1 MKRRLFAV
9 LLLFSINVNAV
20 CKTDLAAITAAGQS
34 TTFLVAENRMVTLIF
49 YAASGLSASEYGDI
63 QISQDTGTTWQDLY
77 ASGSQVRMNSTNNA
91 ITIYGPGIFRVDKEV
106 TTNATAVFRCR
117 AGSL

>member
-1 MKRRLFAV
+1 MKQTIF
-9 LLLFSINVNAV
+9 LLLLLLSININAA
-20 CKTDLAAITAAGQS
+20 CLTDLAAVTAAGQS

-49 YAASGLSASEYGDI
+49 YAASGLSASEFGDI
-63 QISQDTGTTWQDLY
+63 QISQDTGTTWQDLF
-77 ASGSQVRMNSTNNA
+77 ADGSQIRMNSTNNA
-91 ITIYGPGIFRVDKEV
+91 ITIYGPGIFRVDKET